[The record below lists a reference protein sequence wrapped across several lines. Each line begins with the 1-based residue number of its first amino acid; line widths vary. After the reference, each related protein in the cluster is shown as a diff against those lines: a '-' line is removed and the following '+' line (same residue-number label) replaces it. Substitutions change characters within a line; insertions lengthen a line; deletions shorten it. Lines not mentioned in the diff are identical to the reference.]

1 VREERIERRED
12 MVADDVAKL
21 EMPGRNGGGVESP
34 EARRYDDVREVVRE
48 EREPIMGGKGGV
60 ESPEARRYDEVREER
75 IERREDMV
83 ADDVAKLEMP
93 GRNGAGTEPRRDY
106 EPTGGERDARAEMRE
121 TDPGMLGATK

>member
-1 VREERIERRED
+1 MKPIEDTRDALRD
-12 MVADDVAKL
+12 SRDDNL
-21 EMPGRNGGGVESP
+21 MINSNGGGVESP
-34 EARRYDDVREVVRE
+34 AAKAFDDVRDVVRE